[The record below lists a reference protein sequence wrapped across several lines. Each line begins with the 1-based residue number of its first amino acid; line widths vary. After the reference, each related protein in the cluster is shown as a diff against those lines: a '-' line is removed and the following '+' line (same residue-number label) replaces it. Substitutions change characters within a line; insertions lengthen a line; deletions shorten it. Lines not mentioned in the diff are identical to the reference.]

1 MEELISQILTLAK
14 GIWKYRIWALA
25 TAWAVLLVGS
35 VVVYSMPNKYDA
47 TARVFVD
54 TESILKPLLAG
65 MTSVPN
71 VEQQV
76 SIMSRTLLTR
86 PNVEKVIRMV
96 DLDLK
101 SKSAKDNEALVTELM
116 SQIKIAGT
124 VQNDIYTISY
134 TAENPK
140 LVKDVVQAFLTIFV
154 EGSFGDK
161 KQDSA
166 KAIRFINDQIKNYEQ
181 KLIAAETALKD
192 FKLQNMG
199 ILPKTGSD
207 YGSKLAESQD
217 ALNQARLDLRE
228 AEQARN
234 AIKAESASIT
244 MGAARIDGP
253 AAVPEIDTRIEA
265 LNKNLDALRLQFT
278 EQHPDIVGAKR
289 LIAQLEE
296 KKREEAKTRKPVTS
310 GDSGTG
316 FSPMLQQYRMSL
328 AAAEARV
335 ASMRARVDEYSARV
349 ARLREMNVAAPAVE
363 QQLAQLNRDY
373 HINKENYEKLVT
385 SRESAKLSGELSA
398 TTEMMTFRVID
409 PPTVPSTPTGPKRAR
424 LMSLVFGAA
433 LALGIL
439 AAILMSKV
447 RPTFV
452 SIASLREVTGMP
464 ILGSV
469 GLNWTPY
476 EQSRQRRMVR
486 YFGISLALLIV
497 TYIGLV
503 SPFLLKF

>member
-25 TAWAVLLVGS
+25 TSWIVLLIGS
-35 VVVYSMPNKYDA
+35 VVVYSMHNQYYS

-101 SKSAKDNEALVTELM
+101 SKSTKDTEALVTNLM

-134 TAENPK
+134 TAEDPK

-199 ILPKTGSD
+199 MLPKQGSD
-207 YGSKLAESQD
+207 YGSKLSETSD
-217 ALNQARLDLRE
+217 ILNQARLDLRE

-234 AIKAESASIT
+234 AIKNELASISP
-244 MGAARIDGP
+244 GVKSDGS
-253 AAVPEIDTRIEA
+253 AVIPEIDTRIEA
-265 LNKNLDALRLQFT
+265 LNKNLDGLRLQYT
-278 EQHPDIVGAKR
+278 EQHPDIVSAKR

-296 KKREEAKTRKPVTS
+296 KKREEAKNRKAG
-310 GDSGTG
+310 GDSGAG
-316 FSPMLQQYRMSL
+316 FSPMLQQYRISL
-328 AAAEARV
+328 ATAEARV
-335 ASMRARVDEYSARV
+335 ASMRARVDEYSSRV

-373 HINKENYEKLVT
+373 LINKENYEKLVT

-409 PPTVPSTPTGPKRAR
+409 PPTVPTTPTGPKRAR
-424 LMSLVFGAA
+424 LLSLVFAAA

-452 SIASLREVTGMP
+452 SIGSLRDVTGMP

-476 EQSRQRRMVR
+476 EQARQRRMVR
-486 YFGISLALLIV
+486 YFGITFAALVVAYL
-497 TYIGLV
+497 GLLT
-503 SPFLLKF
+503 PFLLKF